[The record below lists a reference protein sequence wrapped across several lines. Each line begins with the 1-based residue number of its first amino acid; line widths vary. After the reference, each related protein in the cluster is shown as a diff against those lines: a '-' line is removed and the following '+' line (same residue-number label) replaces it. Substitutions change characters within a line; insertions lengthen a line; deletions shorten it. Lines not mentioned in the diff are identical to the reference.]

1 MLMKAALLL
10 SGGIDSPV
18 AGMIAKG
25 KGIGLVAVH
34 FSLEPFTD
42 NTPEIKSAKLAE
54 KIGIKKLYVVRHG
67 EVHAEIVKKCN
78 HRYYYIITRRLMWR
92 VAEMIAKREKCD
104 FLITGENLG
113 QVGSQTLYNM
123 AVIDDAVKMKILR
136 PILCND
142 KNETIEIAKEFGT
155 YELSSGPEMCSVLGP
170 RHPATKSTVELIE
183 NEEKKVDMQK
193 LLKQSM
199 ENIRIIEL

>member
-1 MLMKAALLL
+1 MKALLLL

-25 KGIGLVAVH
+25 KGIDLVAIH

-42 NTPEIKSAKLAE
+42 NTAEQKSVALAK
-54 KIGIKKLYVVRHG
+54 KIGIRKLYVVRHG
-67 EVHAEIVKKCN
+67 EIHAEIVKSCN

-92 VAEMIAKREKCD
+92 VAEKIAEREKCD

-113 QVGSQTLYNM
+113 QVGSQTLDNM
-123 AVIDDAVKMKILR
+123 AVIDNAVKMKILR
-136 PILCND
+136 PILSND
-142 KNETIEIAKEFGT
+142 KNETIELAKKFGT

-170 RHPATKSTVELIE
+170 RHPATKSTVEIIE
-183 NEEKKVDMQK
+183 SEEQRVDMQN
-193 LLKQSM
+193 LLKLSLD
-199 ENIRIIEL
+199 NAKVAEL

>member
-1 MLMKAALLL
+1 MKAILLL

-25 KGIGLVAVH
+25 KGIDLVAVH

-42 NTPEIKSAKLAE
+42 NTAEQKSIALAK

-67 EVHAEIVKKCN
+67 EIHAEIVKKCN

-92 VAEMIAKREKCD
+92 VAESIAEMEKCN
-104 FLITGENLG
+104 FLLTGENLG
-113 QVGSQTLYNM
+113 QVGSQTLDNLT
-123 AVIDDAVKMKILR
+123 VIDKAVKMKILR

-142 KNETIEIAKEFGT
+142 KNDTIKLAKELGT
-155 YELSSGPEMCSVLGP
+155 YELSCGPEMCSVLGP
-170 RHPATKSTVELIE
+170 RHPATRSTVEIIE
-183 NEEKKVDMQK
+183 GEEKKLDLQK

-199 ENIRIIEL
+199 ENIRIMEL